1 MSWTRKLALFCVCD
15 KPPKSADCLPSLSR
29 RSATVLDDDGMIIGL
44 HDFGHARRLSR
55 EQTEQWQAL
64 GDVQCR
70 EILPTRLNFAEM
82 TDITFMNRLYDYP
95 RGHSID
101 F

>member
-1 MSWTRKLALFCVCD
+1 MAQHFLL
-15 KPPKSADCLPSLSR
+15 SAKARTLSLVKAILGSR

-82 TDITFMNRLYDYP
+82 TDITFMNRLYDC
-95 RGHSID
+95 RHGHSID